1 MLLLLLK
8 ALHIIGFVA
17 WFAGL
22 FYLVRMFV
30 YHTEA
35 YDKEQPEQDIL
46 RKQLHMMETKVYKI
60 ICTPGMILTWI
71 CGTMM
76 IMEYGMDWFRINSWL
91 HVKLL
96 LILLLSGYHHYCKT
110 LIRKLENA
118 KTGFSSF
125 QFRLFNELPSLFLI
139 AIVLLAV
146 FRNKLNFLYA
156 IIGILIAALLM
167 YLIARV
173 YKNNRE
179 KTSN

>member
-8 ALHIIGFVA
+8 ALHIIGFTA

-35 YDKEQPEQDIL
+35 YDKPQPEQDIL
-46 RKQLHMMETKVYKI
+46 RQQLHIMETKVYKI
-60 ICTPGMILTWI
+60 ICNPAMILTYV

-76 IMEYGMDWFRINSWL
+76 IVDYGMDWFKVNGWL
-91 HVKLL
+91 HVKLM
-96 LILLLSGYHHYCKT
+96 LIFFLTGYHHYCKS
-110 LIRKLENA
+110 LIRKLETA
-118 KTGFSSF
+118 RTGFSSF

-146 FRNKLNFLYA
+146 FKNKLNFIYA
-156 IIGILIAALLM
+156 IIGILIAGLLM
-167 YLIARV
+167 YLIARI
-173 YKNNRE
+173 YRKKRE
-179 KTSN
+179 RTTN

>member
-8 ALHIIGFVA
+8 ALHIIGFTA

-35 YDKEQPEQDIL
+35 YDKQQPEQDIL
-46 RKQLHMMETKVYKI
+46 RKQLHLMETKVYKI
-60 ICTPGMILTWI
+60 ICTPAMILTYI

-76 IMEYGMDWFRINSWL
+76 IIDYGMDWFKVNGWL
-91 HVKLL
+91 HVKLTL
-96 LILLLSGYHHYCKT
+96 IILLTGYHHYCKV
-110 LIRKLENA
+110 LIKRLAVA

-146 FRNKLNFLYA
+146 FKNKLNFLYA
-156 IIGILIAALLM
+156 IIGILIAGLLM
-167 YLIARV
+167 FLIARI
-173 YKNNRE
+173 YKNKRD
-179 KTSN
+179 SNPK

>member
-8 ALHIIGFVA
+8 ALHIIGFTA

-35 YDKEQPEQDIL
+35 YDKPQPEQDIL
-46 RKQLHMMETKVYKI
+46 RKQLHIMETKVYKI
-60 ICTPGMILTWI
+60 ICNPAMMLTYV
-71 CGTMM
+71 CGIMM
-76 IMEYGMDWFRINSWL
+76 LIDYGMSWFKLNGWL
-91 HVKLL
+91 HVKLFLIFL
-96 LILLLSGYHHYCKT
+96 LTGYHHYCKT
-110 LIRKLENA
+110 LIKKLNVG

-125 QFRLFNELPSLFLI
+125 HFRLFNELPSLFLI

-146 FRNKLNFLYA
+146 FKHKLNFLYA
-156 IIGILIAALLM
+156 IIGILVAGALM

-173 YKNNRE
+173 YKNKRE
-179 KTSN
+179 HTSN

>member
-1 MLLLLLK
+1 MILLLLK
-8 ALHIIGFVA
+8 ALHIIGFVV

-60 ICTPGMILTWI
+60 ICTPGMLLTWI
-71 CGTMM
+71 CGIMM
-76 IMEYGMDWFRINSWL
+76 IIDYGMDWFRVNSWL

-96 LILLLSGYHHYCKT
+96 LILLLTGYHHYCKT
-110 LIRKLENA
+110 LIKKLEIA
-118 KTGFSSF
+118 KTGFTSF

-173 YKNNRE
+173 YKNKRE

>member
-8 ALHIIGFVA
+8 ALHIIGFTA

-35 YDKEQPEQDIL
+35 YDKPQPEQDIL
-46 RKQLHMMETKVYKI
+46 RKQLNMMESKVYKI
-60 ICTPGMILTWI
+60 ICTPAMLLTYI

-76 IMEYGMDWFRINSWL
+76 IVDYGMDWFKVNGWL
-91 HVKLL
+91 HIKLL
-96 LILLLSGYHHYCKT
+96 LIFLLTGYHHYCKG
-110 LIRKLENA
+110 LIQKMEVG

-125 QFRLFNELPSLFLI
+125 QFRLFNELPSLLLI

-146 FRNKLNFLYA
+146 FKNKLNFLYA
-156 IIGILIAALLM
+156 IIGILIAGVLM

-173 YKNNRE
+173 YKNKRE
-179 KTSN
+179 TTSK

>member
-1 MLLLLLK
+1 MILLLLK
-8 ALHIIGFVA
+8 ALHIIGFVV

-60 ICTPGMILTWI
+60 ICTPGMLLTWI
-71 CGTMM
+71 CGIMM
-76 IMEYGMDWFRINSWL
+76 IIDYGMDWFRVNSWL

-96 LILLLSGYHHYCKT
+96 LILLLTGYHHYCKT
-110 LIRKLENA
+110 LIKKLEIA
-118 KTGFSSF
+118 KTGFTSF

-167 YLIARV
+167 YLIARA
-173 YKNNRE
+173 YKNKRE